1 MAIATDA
8 TGYNIDSQCY
18 MAIMGGQM
26 SRSDPVHE
34 LIRLQNGTIWMYPG
48 VGDIYFLPPTPS
60 TDSPSAS
67 APSPASSSSSSCS
80 SSTPHIPH
88 PSLITRYTFTPG
100 PNANQHVFC
109 TTCGVQV
116 IEISG
121 SADVLAAG
129 CADDKGYRDSA
140 DNIHCQLGVNIACL
154 NRAGEWLSDGK
165 GEGLGLEVDREF
177 DEREPLYRL
186 RL

>member
-1 MAIATDA
+1 
-8 TGYNIDSQCY
+8 
-18 MAIMGGQM
+18 
-26 SRSDPVHE
+26 
-34 LIRLQNGTIWMYPG
+34 MYPG
-48 VGDIYFLPPTPS
+48 AGDIYFLPPTPS
-60 TDSPSAS
+60 TDSLSVS
-67 APSPASSSSSSCS
+67 APLPSSSSY
-80 SSTPHIPH
+80 TPHIPH
-88 PSLITRYTFTPG
+88 LSLIDRYTFTTG

-116 IEISG
+116 IETSG

-129 CADDKGYRDSA
+129 CADDRGYRDSA

-154 NRAGEWLSDGK
+154 NKAGEWLSDGK